1 MNVSRKL
8 FILLSLIVSAPLVSS
23 CAIKDLKDDL
33 DVVEQTYGY
42 FKGQASGA
50 GEGSGVL
57 VGLFKRDQDGL
68 TISNIR
74 TVSQGRPFYM
84 LVQDADYTVLAF
96 SDLNG
101 DFAYQPG
108 EPAARLD
115 DPVINW
121 ARDMELQQRIDYEAL
136 QIQQI
141 DLKSQTR
148 LEQELDFSLGALR
161 EENKASKNFL
171 KAVSWGDDR
180 FSAENVKLGMW
191 EPGSFLEEVGYGLY
205 VLEEFDPT
213 QKSILLV
220 HGISDSPCVFES
232 LANAVPADYQLLL
245 FHYPSAASLEYTSYI
260 LSEALDE
267 MVRRGQISQ
276 LDIIAHSMGGL
287 VSKGMIYQ
295 ANEAVRQ
302 RMRLFISIASPFGG
316 HAAAASGVKWSPVIA
331 PVWWAMAPGSPYLQI
346 LDELDLLQGPSH
358 HLIFTF
364 SHEADGKSEGDD
376 GVVTVKS
383 QLTESAQ
390 RNATAI
396 YGIADNHKGAV
407 SNPCTLALLT
417 AILQDGSTRATIPD
431 CGAANASPAGPTT
444 ASD

>member
-1 MNVSRKL
+1 MINKRKEL
-8 FILLSLIVSAPLVSS
+8 INMTLIVSALLMSS
-23 CAIKDLKDDL
+23 CAIKDLHHDL
-33 DVVEQTYGY
+33 GKIEQDYGY

-50 GEGSGVL
+50 DGGSSVI
-57 VGLFKRDQDGL
+57 VGLFKSDEEGITLADVRAVNLGE
-68 TISNIR
+68 
-74 TVSQGRPFYM
+74 PFYI
-84 LVQDADYTVLAF
+84 LVQDADYAVLAF
-96 SDLNG
+96 SDSNG

-115 DPVINW
+115 EPAINW
-121 ARDMELQQRIDYEAL
+121 LRDMELEDRIDYDAL

-141 DLKSQTR
+141 DLSSNTK
-148 LEQELDFSLGALR
+148 LEQELDFSLGAWR
-161 EENKASKNFL
+161 KVEKISKNFL
-171 KAVSWGDDR
+171 KTVTWDDER

-205 VLEEFDPT
+205 VLKDFDPT
-213 QKSILLV
+213 QNSILLV
-220 HGISDSPCVFES
+220 HGINDSPRVFKS
-232 LANAVPADYQLLL
+232 LVNAIPADYQLLL

-267 MVRRGQISQ
+267 LVRRDQLPQ

-295 ANEAVRQ
+295 ADEAVRQ

-316 HAAAASGVKWSPVIA
+316 HAGAASGLKWSPVIA
-331 PVWWAMAPGSPYLQI
+331 PVWWAMAPDSSYLQLI
-346 LDELDLLQGPSH
+346 AGVDLSKEPRH
-358 HLIFTF
+358 HLIFTL
-364 SHEADGKSEGDD
+364 SHERGGKSEGDD

-396 YGIADNHKGAV
+396 YGIADNHVGAV
-407 SNPCTLALLT
+407 SNPCTLTLLT
-417 AILQDGSTRATIPD
+417 AILEDGTTRASVWD
-431 CGAANASPAGPTT
+431 CGGADVSPASPNAT
-444 ASD
+444 SY

>member
-1 MNVSRKL
+1 MMIERKV
-8 FILLSLIVSAPLVSS
+8 FNLLNLIVSALLISS
-23 CAIKDLKDDL
+23 CAIKDLHDDL
-33 DVVEQTYGY
+33 GTIEQDYGY

-50 GEGSGVL
+50 DEGSGVL
-57 VGLFKRDQDGL
+57 VGLFRRDEEGITL
-68 TISNIR
+68 ANVR
-74 TVSQGRPFYM
+74 AVSLGEPFYI
-84 LVQDADYTVLAF
+84 LVQDADYAVLAF
-96 SDLNG
+96 SDSNG

-121 ARDMELQQRIDYEAL
+121 ARDMELEDRIDYDAL

-141 DLKSQTR
+141 DLTSKTR

-161 EENKASKNFL
+161 KVQKVSENFL
-171 KAVSWGDDR
+171 QTVSWDDER

-205 VLEEFDPT
+205 VLKDFDPT
-213 QKSILLV
+213 QNSILLV
-220 HGISDSPCVFES
+220 HGINDSPRVFES
-232 LANAVPADYQLLL
+232 LANAIPADYQLIL

-260 LSEALDE
+260 LSAALDE
-267 MVRRGQISQ
+267 LIRGDQVPQ

-295 ANEAVRQ
+295 TDEAVRQ

-316 HAAAASGVKWSPVIA
+316 HTGAASGLKWSPVIA
-331 PVWWAMAPGSPYLQI
+331 PVWWAMAPDSSYLQLI
-346 LDELDLLQGPSH
+346 AGLDLSQGPSH

-364 SHEADGKSEGDD
+364 SHEAGGKSEGDD

-396 YGIADNHKGAV
+396 YGIADNHVGAV
-407 SNPCTLALLT
+407 SNPCTLTLLT
-417 AILQDGSTRATIPD
+417 AVLQDGTTRATVPD
-431 CGAANASPAGPTT
+431 CGSANASPASPDT

>member
-1 MNVSRKL
+1 MMIERKV
-8 FILLSLIVSAPLVSS
+8 FILLNLIVSALLISS
-23 CAIKDLKDDL
+23 CAIKDLHDAL
-33 DVVEQTYGY
+33 GTIEQNYGY

-50 GEGSGVL
+50 DEGSAVL
-57 VGLFKRDQDGL
+57 VGLFRRDEEGITL
-68 TISNIR
+68 TSVR
-74 TVSQGRPFYM
+74 AVSLGEPFYI
-84 LVQDADYTVLAF
+84 LVQDADYAVLAF
-96 SDLNG
+96 SDSNG

-121 ARDMELQQRIDYEAL
+121 ARDMELEDRIDYDAL

-141 DLKSQTR
+141 DLTSKTR

-161 EENKASKNFL
+161 KVQNVSETFL
-171 KAVSWGDDR
+171 QTVSWDDER

-191 EPGSFLEEVGYGLY
+191 ELDSFLEEVGYGLY
-205 VLEEFDPT
+205 VLKDFDPT
-213 QKSILLV
+213 QNSILLV
-220 HGISDSPCVFES
+220 HGINDSPRVFES
-232 LANAVPADYQLLL
+232 LVNAIPADYQLLL
-245 FHYPSAASLEYTSYI
+245 FHYPSAASLKYTSYI

-267 MVRRGQISQ
+267 LIRRVQVPQ

-287 VSKGMIYQ
+287 VSKGMIDQ
-295 ANEAVRQ
+295 TDEAVRQ

-316 HAAAASGVKWSPVIA
+316 HTGAASGLKWSPAIA
-331 PVWWAMAPGSPYLQI
+331 PVWWAMAPDSPYLQLI
-346 LDELDLLQGPSH
+346 AGLDLSQGPSH

-364 SHEADGKSEGDD
+364 SHEAGGKSEGDD

-396 YGIADNHKGAV
+396 YGIADNHVGAV

-417 AILQDGSTRATIPD
+417 AILQDGTTRATVPD
-431 CGAANASPAGPTT
+431 CGSANASPASPDT

>member
-1 MNVSRKL
+1 MIIERKL
-8 FILLSLIVSAPLVSS
+8 LILLILFISGLFVSS
-23 CAIKDLKDDL
+23 CALKDLKDDL
-33 DVVEQTYGY
+33 KEIEQTYGY

-50 GEGSGVL
+50 EEGASIL
-57 VGLFKRDQDGL
+57 VGLFKRDEEGMTL
-68 TISNIR
+68 ANVR
-74 TVSQGRPFYM
+74 AVSLGESFYI
-84 LVQDADYTVLAF
+84 LVQDADYTLLAF
-96 SDLNG
+96 SDSNG

-121 ARDMELQQRIDYEAL
+121 ARDLEIEDRIDYEAL

-141 DLKSQTR
+141 DLTSKTK

-161 EENKASKNFL
+161 DENKVSKNFL
-171 KAVSWGDDR
+171 QAVSWDDER

-191 EPGSFLEEVGYGLY
+191 KPGSFLEKIGYGLY
-205 VLEEFDPT
+205 VLKEFDPT

-220 HGISDSPCVFES
+220 HGINDSPRVFES
-232 LANAVPADYQLLL
+232 LANAIPADYQLLL

-260 LSEALDE
+260 LSEVLDE
-267 MVRRGQISQ
+267 LVRRNQIPQ

-287 VSKGMIYQ
+287 VGKGMIYQ
-295 ANEAVRQ
+295 ADEAVRQ
-302 RMRLFISIASPFGG
+302 RMRLFISLASPFGG
-316 HAAAASGVKWSPVIA
+316 HASAASGIKWGPVIA
-331 PVWWAMAPGSPYLQI
+331 PAWWAMAPGSPYLQK
-346 LDELDLLQGPSH
+346 LDGLDLLHGPNH

-364 SHEADGKSEGDD
+364 SQAVGGKSKGDD

-390 RNATAI
+390 RNATAL
-396 YGIADNHKGAV
+396 YGIADNHAGV
-407 SNPCTLALLT
+407 VVNPCSLSLLT
-417 AILQDGSTRATIPD
+417 AILQEGSTRATVPD
-431 CGAANASPAGPTT
+431 CGAASASPASPTA